1 MNALRTGL
9 TGLAIALLASCATVK
24 PDTVPAKPS
33 GTPRG
38 EADHRE
44 FASRVTTV
52 DWRAPAAGVEGFS
65 TYWPDGFFVVTVKLK
80 DGALVHNLGT
90 YRINGDTWCQK
101 ARIPANSR
109 ENCIRGYRTGENSFE
124 SWNVNGT
131 FAAYWRYR
139 VKQ

>member
-1 MNALRTGL
+1 
-9 TGLAIALLASCATVK
+9 VK